1 MEEVTMTINKFDN
14 RAIDLSQSS
23 FGEYVSEYS
32 FEEAL
37 ANGLLLNVTSWVR
50 HEMGFGT
57 NRYVVQ
63 VAVTARLWK
72 TIVRISPLAKV
83 WQTVV
88 GRGND
93 VLWLA
98 SYAMHKARQVGS
110 DSANFQC
117 FLPTDDDW
125 GTECI
130 KPLRIERREENG
142 KPVVVIGFAEEF
154 AML

>member
-1 MEEVTMTINKFDN
+1 MNIKKHDN
-14 RAIDLSQSS
+14 TAIDLANEN
-23 FGEYVSEYS
+23 FGQYSAEYT

-37 ANGLLLNVTSWVR
+37 SNGMLLNVTSWVR
-50 HEMGFGT
+50 HEMGFGE
-57 NRYVVQ
+57 NRYRVE

-72 TIVRISPLAKV
+72 TIVCVSPLAKV

-98 SYAMHKARQVGS
+98 SYTLHKARQVGLE
-110 DSANFQC
+110 AATFEC
-117 FLPTDDDW
+117 FLPTEDDF

-130 KPLRIERREENG
+130 KQLRAMRSTQDGRPRI
-142 KPVVVIGFAEEF
+142 VIGYEDELAKR
-154 AML
+154 

>member
-1 MEEVTMTINKFDN
+1 MTTRKFDN
-14 RAIDLSQSS
+14 SAIDLSQERLSQH
-23 FGEYVSEYS
+23 VSEYS

-37 ANGLLLNVTSWVR
+37 ANGLLVNVTSWVR

-57 NRYVVQ
+57 SRYNVKI
-63 VAVTARLWK
+63 AVTARLWK

-98 SYAMHKARQVGS
+98 AYAMHRARQVGE
-110 DSANFQC
+110 DAANFQC
-117 FLPTDDDW
+117 FLPTEDDW
-125 GTECI
+125 GSECV
-130 KPLRIERREENG
+130 KPLRVELCDEQG
-142 KPVVVIGFAEEF
+142 KAAIVIGYVEEF

>member
-1 MEEVTMTINKFDN
+1 MTIKKYDN
-14 RAIDLSQSS
+14 AAIDLSEES
-23 FGEYVSEYS
+23 FGDFVSEFS

-37 ANGLLLNVTSWVR
+37 ANGLLVNVRSWVR
-50 HEMGFGT
+50 HEMGFGK

-72 TIVRISPLAKV
+72 TVVCISPLAKR

-98 SYAMHKARQVGS
+98 SYALLKARQVGRN
-110 DSANFQC
+110 AAAFQC
-117 FLPTDDDW
+117 FLPTEDDW
-125 GTECI
+125 GAECI
-130 KPLRIERREENG
+130 KPLRVERREENG
-142 KPVVVIGFAEEF
+142 KPVVVIGYAEEF
-154 AML
+154 ATR

>member
-1 MEEVTMTINKFDN
+1 
-14 RAIDLSQSS
+14 
-23 FGEYVSEYS
+23 
-32 FEEAL
+32 
-37 ANGLLLNVTSWVR
+37 
-50 HEMGFGT
+50 MGFGES
-57 NRYVVQ
+57 RYRVQ

-72 TIVRISPLAKV
+72 TIVCVSPMAKV

-98 SYAMHKARQVGS
+98 SYALRKARQVGIER
-110 DSANFQC
+110 ANFQC
-117 FLPTDDDW
+117 CLPTDDDF

-130 KPLRIERREENG
+130 KPLRVQRSLQDGR
-142 KPVVVIGFAEEF
+142 PVIVIGYVEEF

>member
-1 MEEVTMTINKFDN
+1 MTIKKYDN
-14 RAIDLSQSS
+14 SAIDLSQVS
-23 FGEYVSEYS
+23 FGDYSAEYT

-37 ANGLLLNVTSWVR
+37 SNGTLVNVTSWVR
-50 HEMGFGT
+50 HEMGFGES
-57 NRYVVQ
+57 RYRVQ

-72 TIVRISPLAKV
+72 TIVCVSPMAKV

-98 SYAMHKARQVGS
+98 SYALHKARQVGMQT
-110 DSANFQC
+110 ANFQC
-117 FLPTDDDW
+117 FLPTEDDW

-130 KPLRIERREENG
+130 KPLRVQRSLHDGR
-142 KPVVVIGFAEEF
+142 PVIVIGYVEEF
-154 AML
+154 AMF

>member
-1 MEEVTMTINKFDN
+1 MTTRKYDN
-14 RAIDLSQSS
+14 SAIDLSQESLAS
-23 FGEYVSEYS
+23 YVSEYS

-37 ANGLLLNVTSWVR
+37 ANGLLVNVTSWVR

-57 NRYVVQ
+57 SRYSVQ

-98 SYAMHKARQVGS
+98 AYAMHRARQVGG
-110 DSANFQC
+110 DTANFQC
-117 FLPTDDDW
+117 FLPTEDDW
-125 GTECI
+125 GSECV
-130 KPLRIERREENG
+130 KPLRVEAREENG
-142 KPVVVIGFAEEF
+142 KPRIVIGYVEEF
-154 AML
+154 ALL

>member
-1 MEEVTMTINKFDN
+1 MTIKRHDN
-14 RAIDLSQSS
+14 SAIDLSRVS
-23 FGEYVSEYS
+23 FGDYTAEYT

-37 ANGLLLNVTSWVR
+37 ANGMLVNVTSWVR
-50 HEMGFGT
+50 HEMGFGES
-57 NRYVVQ
+57 RYRVE

-72 TIVRISPLAKV
+72 TIVRVSPLAKV

-98 SYAMHKARQVGS
+98 SYALHKARQVGMET
-110 DSANFQC
+110 ANFQC
-117 FLPTDDDW
+117 FLPTEDDW

-130 KPLRIERREENG
+130 KQLRVQRTRESG
-142 KPVVVIGFAEEF
+142 KAVIVVGYVEEF
-154 AML
+154 STR

>member
-1 MEEVTMTINKFDN
+1 MTIKKQDN
-14 RAIDLSQSS
+14 AAIDLNDEK
-23 FGEYVSEYS
+23 FGDFVSEYS

-37 ANGLLLNVTSWVR
+37 DNGLLVNVTSWVR

-63 VAVTARLWK
+63 VAITARLWR
-72 TIVRISPLAKV
+72 TVVCISPLAKV

-88 GRGND
+88 GRGAD

-98 SYAMHKARQVGS
+98 SYALKKARQVGN
-110 DSANFQC
+110 DNANFDC
-117 FLPTDDDW
+117 FLPTEDDW
-125 GTECI
+125 GTECV
-130 KPLRIERREENG
+130 KRLRAECLSHKG
-142 KPVVVIGFAEEF
+142 KPVIVIGYAEEL

>member
-1 MEEVTMTINKFDN
+1 MNIKKLDN
-14 RAIDLSQSS
+14 AAIDLENES
-23 FGEYVSEYS
+23 FGRYSVEFS

-37 ANGLLLNVTSWVR
+37 ANGVLVNVTSWVR
-50 HEMGFGT
+50 HEMGFGE
-57 NRYVVQ
+57 NRYRVE

-98 SYAMHKARQVGS
+98 SYALHKARQVALELA
-110 DSANFQC
+110 DFEC
-117 FLPTDDDW
+117 FLPTDDDF
-125 GTECI
+125 GTESV
-130 KPLRIERREENG
+130 KQLRAERREQDGRNYI
-142 KPVVVIGFAEEF
+142 VIGYVDEI
-154 AML
+154 

>member
-1 MEEVTMTINKFDN
+1 MNIKKHDHTAFDLAN
-14 RAIDLSQSS
+14 ES
-23 FGEYVSEYS
+23 FASDSREFT

-37 ANGLLLNVTSWVR
+37 SNGVLVNVTSWVR
-50 HEMGFGT
+50 HEMGFGE
-57 NRYVVQ
+57 NRYRVE

-72 TIVRISPLAKV
+72 TIVRVSPLAKV

-98 SYAMHKARQVGS
+98 SYALHKARQVGLETAS
-110 DSANFQC
+110 FEC
-117 FLPTDDDW
+117 FLPTEDDF

-130 KPLRIERREENG
+130 KQLRAMRSTQDGRP
-142 KPVVVIGFAEEF
+142 KVVIGYDDELP
-154 AML
+154 MR

>member
-1 MEEVTMTINKFDN
+1 MTIKKYDN
-14 RAIDLSQSS
+14 SAIDLTSES

-32 FEEAL
+32 FQEAL
-37 ANGLLLNVTSWVR
+37 QNGLVVNVTSWVR
-50 HEMGFGT
+50 HEMGFGS

-72 TIVRISPLAKV
+72 TIVSISPLAKV

-98 SYAMHKARQVGS
+98 SYALRKARQVG
-110 DSANFQC
+110 DDAANFDC
-117 FLPTDDDW
+117 FLPTEDDW

-130 KPLRIERREENG
+130 KPLRAERREENG
-142 KPVVVIGFAEEF
+142 KPVVVIGYAEEM
-154 AML
+154 ATL

>member
-1 MEEVTMTINKFDN
+1 MSINEYDN
-14 RAIDLSQSS
+14 TAIDLSKSA

-32 FEEAL
+32 FDEAL
-37 ANGLLLNVTSWVR
+37 ANGLLLNVTSWVQ
-50 HEMGFGT
+50 HEMGYGS
-57 NRYVVQ
+57 NRYCVQ
-63 VAVTARLWK
+63 VAVTSQLWK
-72 TIVRISPLAKV
+72 TIVRISPLAKK

-93 VLWLA
+93 VLWLG
-98 SYAMHKARQVGS
+98 SYALQRAQQVTR
-110 DSANFQC
+110 DRANFQC

-130 KPLRIERREENG
+130 KQLRIERREENG
-142 KPVVVIGFAEEF
+142 KQVAVIGYAEEF

>member
-1 MEEVTMTINKFDN
+1 MNIKKHNHT
-14 RAIDLSQSS
+14 AHDLANES
-23 FGEYVSEYS
+23 FGEYSREFT

-37 ANGLLLNVTSWVR
+37 LNGLLVNVTSWVR
-50 HEMGFGT
+50 HEMGFGE
-57 NRYVVQ
+57 NRYRVE

-72 TIVRISPLAKV
+72 TIVRVSPLAKV

-98 SYAMHKARQVGS
+98 SYALHKARQAGLEAAS
-110 DSANFQC
+110 FES
-117 FLPTDDDW
+117 FLPTEDDY

-130 KPLRIERREENG
+130 KQLRAERSNEGRRST
-142 KPVVVIGFAEEF
+142 VVIGFADEF
-154 AML
+154 SKR